1 MNIRNKAWKM
11 ILEQQLEMR
20 NDHEAESNPKEQ
32 RNLDDSINDRTDSD
46 DEMANMQTA
55 TKSTESLSRPLTK
68 SFVIRQTTIL
78 NRKYSE

>member
-46 DEMANMQTA
+46 DEMANM
-55 TKSTESLSRPLTK
+55 
-68 SFVIRQTTIL
+68 
-78 NRKYSE
+78 